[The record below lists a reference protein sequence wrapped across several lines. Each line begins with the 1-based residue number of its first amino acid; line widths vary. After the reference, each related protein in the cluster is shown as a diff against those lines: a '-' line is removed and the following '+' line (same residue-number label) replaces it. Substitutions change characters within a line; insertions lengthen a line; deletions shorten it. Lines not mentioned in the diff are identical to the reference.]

1 MARRKGSARGKSTV
15 NSRSKN
21 ALDNARE
28 KLRDDPGGTKDQS
41 QSVTNLSNMEATTA
55 TTPAAGATTTKYYNK
70 TKLQQTSNNNN
81 NHQHPQSKS
90 TTNNSKKNQQQT
102 YRDLDRDSPEPQKKL
117 TAKQAK
123 QAAKLAAAAAAQQQ
137 NAKNDNRQA
146 SPQQQ
151 QSKDVAKTMRVFLST
166 AVAAVAAATEK
177 ETNLQTKSIPA
188 STQQQKQQQTSATIA
203 NTTAN
208 NNANN
213 NTNAKA
219 AATASP
225 ANNRSSSSTNNF
237 VNSISNSS
245 NFNKSDN
252 SLNKH
257 SNNNNNSSSNS
268 SSKHNLSDNR
278 QQQQQ
283 PQSNDHQNSTSD
295 TLVNTALA
303 TSAVS
308 NESSASAAAWNN
320 SKYLHKKFKRLA
332 STTENDVLQQEAEK
346 LRTTSMS
353 SASSS
358 VSSPPPLP
366 TTQVALSQQQVN
378 AGTSSAA
385 TATQKEDSRVNPP
398 KSEST
403 HLRNGYVNKQQQNE
417 TITDNAA
424 LLQSQVLLQLAQQQ
438 QPQQQT
444 PQQLN
449 HSSSNADIVHNAATL
464 PNSSAVGSGGA
475 VAVGGG
481 SAVSAAAS
489 SGGRYIC
496 PYCNLSCTKPSVLQ
510 KHIRAHTNE
519 RPYPCDICGIAF
531 KTKSNLYKHRRSR
544 SHAARQKGIVVPPD
558 ADDGLSDQDVDP
570 ELSNSSSELLS
581 RTGSPLEELTNSSH
595 TNSQQLSEPHT
606 LIPTPMNSAS
616 SAGASPLPP
625 TSPISSRTAAYMQP
639 SPQPQLQHQ
648 HQLPLGSPAAGT
660 LPPATANISGAT
672 SQNSGISSA
681 ALTTSQ
687 KQAIDY
693 KPYKPKFHNAS
704 LYASPKEEAAA
715 VAAAAAAVSSLAM
728 ASTTSDTMTLA
739 GGISELMTPPQQQQ
753 TSPQFQTLTQQQQ
766 QKLVEAQSS
775 NTPAQSLSH
784 QQLYIEDQK
793 LVSAHQSSAAHT
805 TLVHMPPQPSPNHVT
820 TPTPPHHP
828 SQSPSTQ
835 IKLNNHINSHQ
846 LQQLQQQQQQLHQL
860 QNQAPPLSHHLL
872 THASPLSFY
881 LSQPPPGAPA
891 ALLHPSAH
899 LSNQAFFNPM
909 AAAAVVAQQQAFALH
924 LMTPQQQQ
932 QFHHQLQHHQ
942 LQQQHLQ
949 QLQHSA
955 AAVVAASL
963 QPPQPTQSQAPPPPP
978 LSLPPP
984 AASQQQQPVAAAST
998 AQNHIKA
1005 SPSLVLG
1012 GGGVG
1017 GSLRQSPANN
1027 TLHQPKPTAV
1037 PAPSN
1042 IVHPTAQQSPLHYLV
1057 NAASAATALNTQ
1069 PQVVSNKV
1077 AMDVLA
1083 EQNQQQQQQQVTM
1096 VGQRSNTNL
1105 LQTSHSAG
1113 IGEVTLNKEKLN
1125 EHINKIISQNE
1136 AIVENKELLLQK
1148 KYPKTLN
1155 RSRSFTNANSSNP
1168 TSSSSNSQSLQTTT
1182 GGPPS
1187 ESATNAKLQQVIVQK
1202 QQQQQQLQQQQYIY
1216 QQQQLQQQQH
1226 LQKQRLIFAEK
1237 SMEEAPT
1244 AAMPINGTSKHLVAK
1259 HIQLQS
1265 QAALAPQQNLPP
1277 HSPAQIHQYRSNVLT
1292 VVPPHQMQQQQQIPT
1307 TAAAVVQP
1315 PPSHMVNVPLNLS
1328 SKSKP
1333 SIVLEERLDLCSKQP
1348 QGPLPQQPPPATP
1361 RKRHSIELQHQQQQS
1376 PASQTLNVAT
1386 VNEASNSS
1394 NSSSQ
1399 TNQPLAA
1406 SSAAGGKYPPN
1417 NSIIKNLLLN
1427 ARGLAVPMGEGED
1440 AVYICP
1446 LCSMEFR
1453 TAEDLQLHN
1462 STYCQG
1468 NNSSANSPASSPSH
1482 KYFRSNNMP
1491 LNMSD
1496 LKILSKNPLSLAKL
1510 AWSQLKTKPSNLV
1523 LNRLSASQAN
1533 TSKSSSTTTTSA
1545 TTTQPSNSS
1554 SITMHSLSST
1564 SVGHSAPSS
1573 SPAANNTIVAIT
1585 KSPLALNEL
1594 PSRFVDTPLPSPG
1607 PLLGKT
1613 PLVDYT
1619 PNDSKH
1625 KSEEVIITKM
1635 HDDRMYNNVNFNDHL
1650 ALNKRLKFDA
1660 VDKFA
1665 STSSKR
1671 IANITSGGEM
1681 QPLNALE
1688 LSKKEER
1695 LKRFTSSGG
1704 CMIPLSECDDVDKS
1718 PKMIR
1723 TPLLSGGSFQEVSPK
1738 KESKLN
1744 LPLIHTS
1751 QLTPKLGLG
1760 LPSSSAPQHFQFP
1773 PINQIT
1779 AYNPLTLP
1787 PTERVIPHVPG
1798 MPGPN
1803 SLTPQM
1809 PLPIATVTANL
1820 QQQPQQQQSAGGQ
1833 QQHLQVPQQQKSRT
1847 VSPNRKQ
1854 ALSPMNVGTGNE
1866 AKTVSTFGGVQNL
1879 PSEFAKAPP
1888 STNMRNVRNWNSA
1901 ANNSNS
1907 NSKNNLQPT
1916 AGGEAAKS
1924 FKSFNFLRM
1933 ADNLSPRKV
1942 IENKPPTDAETRHFN
1957 LERVAKDQLI
1967 IQQPSASS
1975 GSNKAL
1981 SPSATNLTPLH
1992 VDTTSPSA
2000 GGENVDTTMGETKPK
2015 SKFLRPTSLPLRP
2028 GTFTPKRHHGITPT
2042 ANTLPLISPE
2052 TPRPSKECV
2061 QLYLN
2066 GNSYTYL
2073 GLKSSTK
2080 TFYCTLN
2087 CPQPSYVQDMH
2098 KLSMYSM
2105 WQQCAENNP
2114 HPLGLKPK
2122 EVMSL
2127 YDSRQKI
2134 QIYNMAE
2141 SKKLSYTVVAAQQI
2155 VMTPFLHTQDKFYHH
2170 QLKPIAISD
2179 ADNNASPSKEEN
2191 NKSQQEAKDAA
2202 KDMSSSSAS
2211 TSSAQTLV
2219 GGYESNE
2226 NYTYIRGRG
2235 RGKYVC
2241 SECGIRCKKP
2251 SMLKKHIRTHTDVR
2265 PYTCKHCNF
2274 SFKTKGNLTKHMQ
2287 SKTHYKKC
2295 IELGLNPGPMPA
2307 DGEFLEPDMEFDQQ
2321 SSTSAGGRTSS
2332 MGNAES
2338 DSEGDS
2344 SDNETESSNES
2355 DSAARS
2361 NVPASMNVNA
2371 AAEDNKSHLEH
2382 EAARCLLSLSMTPP
2396 IHTQNSEVANQ
2407 VMVATTVIAAS
2418 ITSSSS
2424 TTPTPAIRRVISYT
2438 SPKPPFDYHKQE
2450 QYYSNPE
2457 EAMPKKLNN
2466 AAANNFEAAPMD
2478 LTKPRCPEPVIM
2490 VSTPITS
2497 VGVNPSTITH
2507 SQPNKPPALSSLP
2520 GPVQTQAQI
2529 EDVIFGGNRDE
2540 SGLLK
2545 TMISVSSKVA
2555 RSQPG
2560 ISEEVRNLNE
2570 DMMLYDYRREQ
2581 TLQYYKIKQTQLSR
2595 GSGTSTSNDITTNIS
2610 SPTYPASM
2618 ASTTTITTCA
2628 TQVCN
2633 SVSSVNSVVVSSRE
2647 SVVATSESKME
2658 VMPLKLPKIE
2668 IVEHV
2673 ETASTASA
2681 PGPGPLVNNEV
2692 QKTFKSS
2699 DESEETDEEP
2709 PAKKPSSQ
2717 SDEKLGHNSNLP
2729 SAVLQPGTTDFS
2741 GVLSGGGSNSSNSSQ
2756 QPTRTVIV
2764 GEDGFTTNNNEI
2776 LPVHPRVPSHTNADG
2791 RPVCSICTKTFQKQ
2805 SQLAL
2810 HMNIHYMER
2819 KYKCD
2824 PCGVSFRTQG
2834 HLQKHE
2840 RSEAHKNKVIM
2851 TSTFGV
2857 PTTSNPRPFECTDC
2871 KIAFRIHGHLA
2882 KHLRSKTHVQKLE
2895 CLQKLPFGTYAEIER
2910 AGISLTEI
2918 DTSDCENSLISLRL
2932 LAQKLIE
2939 KDPTSKLGS
2948 YTTPSG
2954 VQDNNS
2960 NTGLVSQDSAS
2971 EDGFQAAASA
2981 AASAIASLDNDSA
2994 ANTPR
2999 RANSTSEDEGIA
3011 QSLNSNLKRR
3021 LPGTFSNGE
3030 DSDKDLS
3037 DSLHQDKRLRQ
3048 DMAVAP
3054 AGVVNHL
3061 SSASPTAN

>member
-1 MARRKGSARGKSTV
+1 
-15 NSRSKN
+15 
-21 ALDNARE
+21 
-28 KLRDDPGGTKDQS
+28 
-41 QSVTNLSNMEATTA
+41 MEATTA
-55 TTPAAGATTTKYYNK
+55 TTPAAGATTTTTKYYNK
-70 TKLQQTSNNNN
+70 TKQNNNNNN
-81 NHQHPQSKS
+81 NHHQQQQQTQNKS
-90 TTNNSKKNQQQT
+90 TTSSGKRNQQQT
-102 YRDLDRDSPEPQKKL
+102 YRDLEDSQEPQKKL

-123 QAAKLAAAAAAQQQ
+123 QAAKLAAQQQQQQQ
-137 NAKNDNRQA
+137 NNKNDTRQG
-146 SPQQQ
+146 SQQQ
-151 QSKDVAKTMRVFLST
+151 HKDVSKTMTTILS
-166 AVAAVAAATEK
+166 EK
-177 ETNLQTKSIPA
+177 ETKSIPA
-188 STQQQKQQQTSATIA
+188 INNQKTINTTSTTSSSATA
-203 NTTAN
+203 TAN
-208 NNANN
+208 N
-213 NTNAKA
+213 TNVNVSVSTAKA
-219 AATASP
+219 TVMTSQ
-225 ANNRSSSSTNNF
+225 RSSNIDSSSGSSSNYA
-237 VNSISNSS
+237 NSISNSS

-252 SLNKH
+252 SFNKL
-257 SNNNNNSSSNS
+257 SNNNNNSD
-268 SSKHNLSDNR
+268 HHH
-278 QQQQQ
+278 QQQQIREH
-283 PQSNDHQNSTSD
+283 PNSTSD
-295 TLVNTALA
+295 NLN
-303 TSAVS
+303 SAAA
-308 NESSASAAAWNN
+308 EDMGASVAAWNN

-332 STTENDVLQQEAEK
+332 STTENDVLQQQQEAEK

-358 VSSPPPLP
+358 VSSPPPPAPPAPPSQTSNIQQSALP
-366 TTQVALSQQQVN
+366 
-378 AGTSSAA
+378 
-385 TATQKEDSRVNPP
+385 ATQQASA
-398 KSEST
+398 SST
-403 HLRNGYVNKQQQNE
+403 SVQQNSDHPGYSLKDEQPMHLKNGYIQKPQQEVGTPLISDNNAMLQN
-417 TITDNAA
+417 
-424 LLQSQVLLQLAQQQ
+424 QVLLQIAQHQQ
-438 QPQQQT
+438 QQQT
-444 PQQLN
+444 PQQNTHLGT
-449 HSSSNADIVHNAATL
+449 NAANPMEDL
-464 PNSSAVGSGGA
+464 NVSSTANNCNTSSIQPASSTAGSGG
-475 VAVGGG
+475 GG
-481 SAVSAAAS
+481 
-489 SGGRYIC
+489 GGRYIC

-519 RPYPCDICGIAF
+519 RPYPCDICDIAF
-531 KTKSNLYKHRRSR
+531 KTKSNLYKHCRSR
-544 SHAARQKGIVVPPD
+544 SHAARQKGIEVPPD

-570 ELSNSSSELLS
+570 ELSNSSSEVLS
-581 RTGSPLEELTNSSH
+581 RTGSPMEEMTAHNH
-595 TNSQQLSEPHT
+595 VNTHQQQFNEPQHNT
-606 LIPTPMNSAS
+606 TSTVIPTPLNSAS
-616 SAGASPLPP
+616 SSSAAGASPLPP
-625 TSPISSRTAAYMQP
+625 ASPVASRTPSAYMQH
-639 SPQPQLQHQ
+639 SQQMQQ

-660 LPPATANISGAT
+660 LPPPTNNMTGA
-672 SQNSGISSA
+672 SSNSGSSISSA
-681 ALTTSQ
+681 AFTNVQ
-687 KQAIDY
+687 KQAID

-704 LYASPKEEAAA
+704 LYASPKEAAA
-715 VAAAAAAVSSLAM
+715 AAAAAAAAV
-728 ASTTSDTMTLA
+728 ASTGITLA
-739 GGISELMTPPQQQQ
+739 TTGMSTPSPVTVSSSSVTTIPIREIRTPPQFQQQ
-753 TSPQFQTLTQQQQ
+753 NQHATTTPPKHPEVPTVNSVPPQNLNHSQQPLLIET
-766 QKLVEAQSS
+766 QKLSGIQQSS
-775 NTPAQSLSH
+775 PAL
-784 QQLYIEDQK
+784 
-793 LVSAHQSSAAHT
+793 HT
-805 TLVHMPPQPSPNHVT
+805 TLVHLPPQPSPGHMNA
-820 TPTPPHHP
+820 PTPPHHP
-828 SQSPSTQ
+828 SLSPSTQ
-835 IKLNNHINSHQ
+835 IKLNNHISSHQ
-846 LQQLQQQQQQLHQL
+846 LQQLQS
-860 QNQAPPLSHHLL
+860 QAPPPPHHHLL
-872 THASPLSFY
+872 GPPPPQTNALPLSLAPYY
-881 LSQPPPGAPA
+881 LGPAPPGSPG

-899 LSNQAFFNPM
+899 PAFYNPM
-909 AAAAVVAQQQAFALH
+909 AAAAAVAHQQAFASLH

-932 QFHHQLQHHQ
+932 QFRHQLQ

-949 QLQHSA
+949 HLQHSA
-955 AAVVAASL
+955 AVVAA
-963 QPPQPTQSQAPPPPP
+963 
-978 LSLPPP
+978 
-984 AASQQQQPVAAAST
+984 AAASSSSLPASQAATQNQPAPQQTPPTVALAPST
-998 AQNHIKA
+998 AQPVIAPPSPVQSHIK
-1005 SPSLVLG
+1005 SSSTMVVVG
-1012 GGGVG
+1012 GAAGGVG
-1017 GSLRQSPANN
+1017 GTNLRQSPAHNPNN
-1027 TLHQPKPTAV
+1027 LHHPKANAPIVPT
-1037 PAPSN
+1037 SN
-1042 IVHPTAQQSPLHYLV
+1042 IGHPTAQQSSLHYLA
-1057 NAASAATALNTQ
+1057 NAASMATALNTQ
-1069 PQVVSNKV
+1069 APVSNSKV
-1077 AMDVLA
+1077 SMDTD
-1083 EQNQQQQQQQVTM
+1083 QQQQMTIVSQ
-1096 VGQRSNTNL
+1096 QRSNTNL
-1105 LQTSHSAG
+1105 LQTSNNTG
-1113 IGEVTLNKEKLN
+1113 MGEVTLNKEKLN

-1155 RSRSFTNANSSNP
+1155 RSRSFTNANSS
-1168 TSSSSNSQSLQTTT
+1168 SSTGSSNNSQTLQTTT
-1182 GGPPS
+1182 GAPPS
-1187 ESATNAKLQQVIVQK
+1187 ESATNAKLAQVIVQK
-1202 QQQQQQLQQQQYIY
+1202 QQLQQQQQQQQQYIY
-1216 QQQQLQQQQH
+1216 QQQM
-1226 LQKQRLIFAEK
+1226 QKQRLIFNEK
-1237 SMEEAPT
+1237 SMEEAAPPPPT
-1244 AAMPINGTSKHLVAK
+1244 VVMPINGTSKHLVAK
-1259 HIQLQS
+1259 HIQLQTQMS
-1265 QAALAPQQNLPP
+1265 LPTQQTPAPPS
-1277 HSPAQIHQYRSNVLT
+1277 SPAQISHQFRSNITNSVS
-1292 VVPPHQMQQQQQIPT
+1292 VAQHQQQIGAAPT
-1307 TAAAVVQP
+1307 GPTGSIA
-1315 PPSHMVNVPLNLS
+1315 PPSHMANVPLNLS

-1333 SIVLEERLDLCSKQP
+1333 SIVLEERLDLSTKQP

-1361 RKRHSIELQHQQQQS
+1361 RKRHSIEQQQQHYQQQQQQNS
-1376 PASQTLNVAT
+1376 QQTLSIPANV
-1386 VNEASNSS
+1386 NDASNSS

-1399 TNQPLAA
+1399 AHQQQPQP
-1406 SSAAGGKYPPN
+1406 STSAGKYPPN

-1427 ARGLAVPMGEGED
+1427 ARGLAIPMGEGED

-1482 KYFRSNNMP
+1482 KYFRSSSMA
-1491 LNMSD
+1491 LNMTD

-1510 AWSQLKTKPSNLV
+1510 AWSQLKTKPSNFV
-1523 LNRLSASQAN
+1523 LSRLSASQAN

-1545 TTTQPSNSS
+1545 TSTQPSSSS
-1554 SITMHSLSST
+1554 SISTSNTSIGQGAAAHPPSSLSL
-1564 SVGHSAPSS
+1564 SAINVVTATPKSQM
-1573 SPAANNTIVAIT
+1573 TI
-1585 KSPLALNEL
+1585 NDL
-1594 PSRFVDTPLPSPG
+1594 PMRFVDAPLPSPG

-1619 PNDSKH
+1619 PNDSKN

-1635 HDDRMYNNVNFNDHL
+1635 HDDRMYNNVNFNDHSTTNTV
-1650 ALNKRLKFDA
+1650 NKRLKFDTA
-1660 VDKFA
+1660 EKFPA
-1665 STSSKR
+1665 AGKR
-1671 IANITSGGEM
+1671 LTNITSGGEI

-1695 LKRFTSSGG
+1695 IKRFTSSGG
-1704 CMIPLSECDDVDKS
+1704 CMIPISECDDVDKS

-1738 KESKLN
+1738 KESKLP
-1744 LPLIHTS
+1744 LPLMQGS
-1751 QLTPKLGLG
+1751 QLTPKFTLG
-1760 LPSSSAPQHFQFP
+1760 LPTSSGPQHFQFP

-1779 AYNPLTLP
+1779 AFNPLTLP
-1787 PTERVIPHVPG
+1787 LTEKVIPYVPG
-1798 MPGPN
+1798 IPGPN
-1803 SLTPQM
+1803 SLTPQL
-1809 PLPIATVTANL
+1809 PLPIPTITANV
-1820 QQQPQQQQSAGGQ
+1820 QQQQSGGGQ
-1833 QQHLQVPQQQKSRT
+1833 QSQHLQVPQQPKART
-1847 VSPNRKQ
+1847 SSPNRKQ
-1854 ALSPMNVGTGNE
+1854 DLSPMNVAVAAGASEVAGSTKSV
-1866 AKTVSTFGGVQNL
+1866 ATFGGVQNL

-1888 STNMRNVRNWNSA
+1888 STNMRNVRNWNSNV
-1901 ANNSNS
+1901 ANSASGKPNVP
-1907 NSKNNLQPT
+1907 LT
-1916 AGGEAAKS
+1916 AGPEAVKPN
-1924 FKSFNFLRM
+1924 KSFNFLRM
-1933 ADNLSPRKV
+1933 ADNLSPRKA
-1942 IENKPPTDAETRHFN
+1942 IDGKTASGDTETRHFN
-1957 LERVAKDQLI
+1957 LERVVKDQLI
-1967 IQQPSASS
+1967 IQQPSTS
-1975 GSNKAL
+1975 KAL
-1981 SPSATNLTPLH
+1981 SPSAVSLAPLH
-1992 VDTTSPSA
+1992 VDTSSPSEIMDTSA
-2000 GGENVDTTMGETKPK
+2000 ATGENKPK

-2127 YDSRQKI
+2127 YDSRQKV

-2155 VMTPFLHTQDKFYHH
+2155 VMTPFLDGQDKFYHH
-2170 QLKPIAISD
+2170 QLKQIPLVEAE
-2179 ADNNASPSKEEN
+2179 ANSPSKED
-2191 NKSQQEAKDAA
+2191 NKITQESKDGG
-2202 KDMSSSSAS
+2202 KDMSSTSAS
-2211 TSSAQTLV
+2211 SSQTLV

-2355 DSAARS
+2355 DSARS
-2361 NVPASMNVNA
+2361 NAPTIASGNAA

-2396 IHTQNSEVANQ
+2396 IHTQSAETAGQ
-2407 VMVATTVIAAS
+2407 MVVTTVMASTINAA
-2418 ITSSSS
+2418 ILTSSSS
-2424 TTPTPAIRRVISYT
+2424 SATPTPAIRRVISYT

-2457 EAMPKKLNN
+2457 EAMPKNLNN
-2466 AAANNFEAAPMD
+2466 TTASNFEAAPMD
-2478 LTKPRCPEPVIM
+2478 LTKPRCSDSSSSAAAAAM
-2490 VSTPITS
+2490 TSQVSIQTS
-2497 VGVNPSTITH
+2497 VAMNSLPSNIMATK
-2507 SQPNKPPALSSLP
+2507 QPSLSSLP

-2595 GSGTSTSNDITTNIS
+2595 GSGTSAANDVSSSIS
-2610 SPTYPASM
+2610 SPSYPCAMTTSTNSCITTQ
-2618 ASTTTITTCA
+2618 ACNSNTLATTT
-2628 TQVCN
+2628 
-2633 SVSSVNSVVVSSRE
+2633 VVVSSRE
-2647 SVVATSESKME
+2647 SVVSSSEVKLDS
-2658 VMPLKLPKIE
+2658 PLKLPKIE
-2668 IVEHV
+2668 IIEPVEPPPPP
-2673 ETASTASA
+2673 TT
-2681 PGPGPLVNNEV
+2681 PKKQDILPLVNNEIP
-2692 QKTFKSS
+2692 KSFKSS

-2709 PAKKPSSQ
+2709 PAKRHVPQ
-2717 SDEKLGHNSNLP
+2717 SDDKLGHNSNLP
-2729 SAVLQPGTTDFS
+2729 SVVLQPGTTDFS
-2741 GVLSGGGSNSSNSSQ
+2741 GVLSGGSNGSNSSSQ

-2776 LPVHPRVPSHTNADG
+2776 LPVHPRVPPLTNADG
-2791 RPVCSICTKTFQKQ
+2791 RPVCSICSKTFQKQ

-2824 PCGVSFRTQG
+2824 PCSVSFRTQG

-2971 EDGFQAAASA
+2971 EDGFKAAENA

-2999 RANSTSEDEGIA
+2999 RANSTSEDESIA
-3011 QSLNSNLKRR
+3011 QALNNNLKRR
-3021 LPGTFSNGE
+3021 LPGNFSNGE
-3030 DSDKDLS
+3030 DSDKDLP

-3048 DMAVAP
+3048 DHHGSSGP
-3054 AGVVNHL
+3054 IGGAGGLLNHMN
-3061 SSASPTAN
+3061 SGSPTAN